1 MDCTEGRRLGRHP
14 RCPAVELLPLF
25 DAPELVAHQDY
36 CPGNVVFRDGLPR
49 AFIDVDLS
57 RPTTCV
63 ADCVNALHWWVPLLH
78 PLDRPSSLTSPTLEI
93 ALASSPTRTG

>member
-1 MDCTEGRRLGRHP
+1 
-14 RCPAVELLPLF
+14 VELLPLF

-36 CPGNVVFRDGLPR
+36 CPGNVVFRHGLPR

-63 ADCVNALHWWVPLLH
+63 ADCVNALYWWVPLLH